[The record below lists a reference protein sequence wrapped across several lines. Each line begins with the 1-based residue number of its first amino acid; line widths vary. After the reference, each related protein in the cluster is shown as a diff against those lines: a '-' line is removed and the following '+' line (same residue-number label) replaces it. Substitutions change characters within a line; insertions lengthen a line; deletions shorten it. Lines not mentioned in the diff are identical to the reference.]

1 MRNFFKNISGYTLIE
16 MLAVIFVV
24 VTVGTIITGIIVV
37 SLRDSNRSVNVNEV
51 RQAGNFV
58 LAQMVKNINYSKSF
72 EGLAKDKV
80 FENGGVILRSYKSC
94 LTTDTYK
101 YLKIKSFDNSETT
114 YICGSSTDQ
123 KLYKSDTTGWKEADI
138 NSSLTAIIDPD
149 PTTGFTVSACSFTCS
164 QTNLSVSPTIT
175 IDFTVTK
182 ATSSLF
188 VENKVS
194 IPFQTTIGIKNYSN
208 QP

>member
-1 MRNFFKNISGYTLIE
+1 MRKSFKNVLGYTLIE

-24 VTVGTIITGIIVV
+24 VTVGAIITGIIVV

-80 FENGGVILRSYKSC
+80 FESDGVTLRSYRSC
-94 LTTDTYK
+94 LTTDSYK
-101 YLKIKSFDNSETT
+101 YLKVKSFDDSETT
-114 YICGSSTDQ
+114 YVCGSAIDQ
-123 KLYKSDTTGWKEADI
+123 KLYSSNVLGWKEADI
-138 NSSLTAIIDPD
+138 NSSLTALIDPD
-149 PTTGFTVSACSFTCS
+149 SKTGFTVSACSFACS

-188 VENKVS
+188 VENKVT
-194 IPFQTTIGIKNYSN
+194 IPFETTIGIKNYSN
-208 QP
+208 